1 METKKLQLRVMDFSE
16 DPGPRYCNQGD
27 DSGEE
32 FYHTQLNKQFRDAMT
47 SNSVLVLDL
56 DGPNGYASS
65 FLDEALGNLVYDFG
79 AENVNKHMEIISI
92 EEPEWIS
99 MLKNETIPQWEQRR
113 IEQKC
118 PKSTKEH
125 NPTWYFDFNDQQI
138 KFR

>member
-16 DPGPRYCNQGD
+16 NPGPRYCNQGD

-118 PKSTKEH
+118 PKSTKKH
-125 NPTWYFDFNDQQI
+125 NSTWYFDFNNQQI
-138 KFR
+138 KIR